1 MCVCVCVCCLQI
13 KYNSSNVAEEE
24 LLRLVNQLEINAEG
38 WIDYGSKINLF
49 LNS

>member
-1 MCVCVCVCCLQI
+1 MCVCVLPADQVQQLERG
-13 KYNSSNVAEEE
+13 EEE
-24 LLRLVNQLEINAEG
+24 LLRLVSQLEINAEG